1 MKLLCIASLITF
13 SALHSCAPVVSSQP
27 TVEPTNKALIKRY
40 QVTKKAFSHKE
51 FYFDQRLDSI
61 TLSLHGKRYDESIR
75 TLMAGVR
82 DRAKSNFS
90 KDIKLAKNYVKQG
103 GQVPAKTEDLIELA
117 TWMKVTEAVENL
129 THAQQQAIEEPEPS

>member
-1 MKLLCIASLITF
+1 LLSQRGPVKISTMKLLCIASLITF
-13 SALHSCAPVVSSQP
+13 LTLHSCVPVTPTQP
-27 TVEPTNKALIKRY
+27 IQGPTNNAISKRY
-40 QVTKKAFSHKE
+40 QVAKKALSHKE

-61 TLSLHGKRYDESIR
+61 TLSLHGKRYDEGIR

-82 DRAKSNFS
+82 DKAKSNFS
-90 KDIKLAKNYVKQG
+90 KNIKLTKNYVRQG

-129 THAQQQAIEEPEPS
+129 TH